1 MKAAPDKSH
10 FSLTLVIF
18 LGHIIEGSTITS
30 LKSQIDAI
38 IKTTPQ
44 SKKKVQEF
52 LGKFFFSSTCV
63 YKRQLNLRSFYK
75 IFRQQNN
82 FEWTLELQKRF
93 DEKSPSHRTD
103 LRHNSR
109 SRSTS
114 LCHV

>member
-10 FSLTLVIF
+10 FSLPFVIF

-30 LKSQIDAI
+30 LKSQTDAI

-44 SKKKVQEF
+44 SNKKVQEF
-52 LGKFFFSSTCV
+52 LGKKFFLSTYV

-93 DEKSPSHRTD
+93 DEKNPSHRTD
-103 LRHNSR
+103 LRHNFR
-109 SRSTS
+109 SRSNS